1 MAKDIPIRRM
11 LKDAAMKGDKKVIDY
26 LNQILKGELTA
37 INQYFM
43 HYRML
48 DNWGVTKLA
57 KYEYHESIDE
67 MKHADKL
74 MERILYLD
82 GLPNLQTLNRLRI
95 GENVPEILQAD
106 LDLEYEALALLR
118 EAIPYCESIRD
129 YGTREL
135 LTEILEAEEEHV
147 DFIEKQQQ
155 MIKDQGLQNYI
166 QLQSEG
172 AGS

>member
-1 MAKDIPIRRM
+1 
-11 LKDAAMKGDKKVIDY
+11 MKGDKKVIEY
-26 LNQILKGELTA
+26 LNAVLKGELTA
-37 INQYFM
+37 INQYFL

-48 DNWGVTKLA
+48 DNWGLSKLA
-57 KYEYHESIDE
+57 KYEYHELIDE

-74 MERILYLD
+74 VERILFLD

-95 GENVPEILQAD
+95 GENVQEIIQAD
-106 LDLEYEALALLR
+106 LDLENDALNLLK

-129 YGTREL
+129 FGTREL
-135 LTEILEAEEEHV
+135 LVDILEDEEGHI
-147 DFIEKQQQ
+147 DFLEKQQQ

-166 QLQSEG
+166 QLQSES

>member
-1 MAKDIPIRRM
+1 
-11 LKDAAMKGDKKVIDY
+11 MKGDKKVIDY
-26 LNQILKGELTA
+26 LNQVLKGELTA

-48 DNWGVTKLA
+48 DNWGVSKLA
-57 KYEYHESIDE
+57 KYEYHELIDE

-74 MERILYLD
+74 MERIFYLD

-106 LDLEYEALALLR
+106 LDLEYDALAVLR

-129 YGTREL
+129 FGTREL

-147 DFIEKQQQ
+147 DFLEKQQQ
-155 MIKDQGLQNYI
+155 MIRDQGLQNYI
-166 QLQSEG
+166 QLQSEPAG
-172 AGS
+172 A

>member
-1 MAKDIPIRRM
+1 
-11 LKDAAMKGDKKVIDY
+11 MKGDKKVIDY
-26 LNQILKGELTA
+26 LNQVLKGELTA

-82 GLPNLQTLNRLRI
+82 GLPNLQALNRLRI
-95 GENVPEILQAD
+95 GENVPEIMQAD
-106 LDLEYEALALLR
+106 LDLEYEALGLLR

-129 YGTREL
+129 FGTREL

-166 QLQSEG
+166 QLQSEA

>member
-1 MAKDIPIRRM
+1 
-11 LKDAAMKGDKKVIDY
+11 MKGDKKAIDY
-26 LNQILKGELTA
+26 LNAVLKGELTA

-48 DNWGVTKLA
+48 ENWGVLKLA

-74 MERILYLD
+74 MERILFLD

-95 GENVPEILQAD
+95 GENVPEILAAD
-106 LDLEYEALALLR
+106 LELEYEALTLLK

-129 YGTREL
+129 FGTREL
-135 LTEILEAEEEHV
+135 LTEILEAEEEHI

-166 QLQSEG
+166 QLQSEA

>member
-1 MAKDIPIRRM
+1 
-11 LKDAAMKGDKKVIDY
+11 MKGDKKVIDY
-26 LNQILKGELTA
+26 LNQVLKGELTA

-48 DNWGVTKLA
+48 ENWGVLKLA

-74 MERILYLD
+74 MERILFLD

-95 GENVPEILQAD
+95 GENVPEILAAD
-106 LDLEYEALALLR
+106 LELEYEALALLK

-129 YGTREL
+129 FGTREL

-166 QLQSEG
+166 QLQSEA